1 MQRSETIVLQ
11 GGNMRE
17 HQLISVYCGDTLI
30 DVWGERMSMDDITDY
45 KIADTDISVWEMIHW
60 LDKDGK
66 FEESVRMEMYDYV
79 SRYGR

>member
-1 MQRSETIVLQ
+1 MS
-11 GGNMRE
+11 E

-45 KIADTDISVWEMIHW
+45 KIGDISVWEMIHY
-60 LDKDGK
+60 LDQDGK
-66 FEESVRMEMYDYV
+66 FKESVREEMYDYV

>member
-1 MQRSETIVLQ
+1 MS
-11 GGNMRE
+11 E

-60 LDKDGK
+60 LDNQDRKIK
-66 FEESVRMEMYDYV
+66 HHQHKLPVL
-79 SRYGR
+79 